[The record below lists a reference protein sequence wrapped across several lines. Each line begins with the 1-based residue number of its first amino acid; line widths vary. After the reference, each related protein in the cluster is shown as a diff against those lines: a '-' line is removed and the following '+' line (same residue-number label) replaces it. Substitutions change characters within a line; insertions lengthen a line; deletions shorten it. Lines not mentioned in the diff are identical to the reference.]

1 MKPLREKSEHTY
13 VASLQPRSSL
23 SEDIHEAL
31 VTLLISLQVRPGERL
46 SVDALARQFGVSQTP
61 IRAALIRL
69 ETEGLVVKKFN
80 SGYSAAPIPSGEHFR
95 DVYAMRLL
103 LEPEAAFLATQNIT
117 KSGQKQLKDLCDK
130 MTRLVGED
138 THSNY
143 GRFALLDGQFHALI
157 ASFCGNK
164 VLADTLQGF
173 YAHMNLFRLRYHS
186 TVAEE
191 AIKEHSAIV
200 DAIKQND
207 AQAARTAMATH
218 ISASRDRM
226 EPYFKIPTLAAN

>member
-1 MKPLREKSEHTY
+1 MKPLRDKTEPTY
-13 VASLQPRSSL
+13 LLPIQQRASL
-23 SEDIHEAL
+23 SEDIYEAL
-31 VTLLISLQVRPGERL
+31 VSHLISLRVQPGERL

-80 SGYSAAPIPSGEHFR
+80 TGYSAAPIPSSAHFR

-103 LEPEAAFLATQNIT
+103 LEPEAAFLTTQKIT
-117 KSGQKQLKDLCDK
+117 KDQLAQLDSLCEQMADLV
-130 MTRLVGED
+130 RED
-138 THSNY
+138 TKTNY

-157 ASFCGNK
+157 ASLCGNQ
-164 VLADTLQGF
+164 VLSNTLHGF

-191 AIKEHSAIV
+191 AIKEHLAIM
-200 DAIKQND
+200 
-207 AQAARTAMATH
+207 TAMRKGDAPAAKAAMFAH

-226 EPYFKIPTLAAN
+226 EPYYQPTE

>member
-1 MKPLREKSEHTY
+1 MKPIREKTDPAY
-13 VASLQPRSSL
+13 ILPLQRSSI
-23 SEDIHEAL
+23 SEDVYEAL
-31 VTLLISLQVRPGERL
+31 VSHLISLRVQPGERL

-80 SGYSAAPIPSGEHFR
+80 TGYSAAPIPSGAHFR
-95 DVYAMRLL
+95 DIYAMRML
-103 LEPEAAFLATQNIT
+103 LEPEAAFLATQSIT
-117 KSGQKQLKDLCDK
+117 KIGLKQLDDLCET
-130 MTRLVGED
+130 MSNLVGEN
-138 THSNY
+138 THTHY

-157 ASFCGNK
+157 ASLCGNQ
-164 VLADTLQGF
+164 VLVDTLHGF

-191 AIKEHSAIV
+191 AIKEHLAIV
-200 DAIKQND
+200 EAMKKGD
-207 AQAARTAMATH
+207 AQAARAAMLAH

-226 EPYFKIPTLAAN
+226 EPYYQTME